1 MSQNNA
7 DKKMENLPVLNSIF
21 DVPNVDNFF
30 FDMYGVLW
38 SGKTLY
44 PVVSQVMMQLREQ
57 GKKVYILTNQTVLHD
72 KFVSVRQG
80 QGLVKG
86 VHYDDVITSGAV
98 CFDAFKNGLLV
109 QLTAKKDYK
118 LYILG
123 GENPELYANI
133 QSHLTHSIE
142 DADVVYISS
151 IVDNR
156 TETLEQEFIPVMRRA
171 IERGLPAVCANPDVH
186 VMVGAQKM
194 IAQGAAAKWYAENGG
209 RLTLFG
215 KPSVATY
222 QYALAVTGA
231 DVRKSVMVGD
241 MLVTDILGANRSDMR
256 SVLVLQTGMT
266 SYELNHQNILLGEF
280 INKTARAEK
289 ISTKE
294 LIPTYL
300 LSQVGVLTR
309 G

>member
-1 MSQNNA
+1 MSQNNTNN
-7 DKKMENLPVLNSIF
+7 DMKNLTVLNSIF

-38 SGKTLY
+38 SGKELY
-44 PVVSQVMMQLREQ
+44 PVVSQVMMRLREQ

-72 KFVSVRQG
+72 KFVSTRHK
-80 QGLVKG
+80 QGLVQG

-98 CFDAFKNGLLV
+98 CFEAFKNGLLV

-118 LYILG
+118 LYVLG

-133 QSHLTHSIE
+133 QSHLTQSIE
-142 DADVVYISS
+142 EADVVYISS

-156 TETLEQEFIPVMRRA
+156 YETLEQEFIPVMRRA
-171 IERGLPAVCANPDVH
+171 IERGLPAVCANPDVY

-209 RLTLFG
+209 QLTLFG

-222 QYALAVTGA
+222 QYALSVTGA
-231 DVRKSVMVGD
+231 DVQKSVMVGD
-241 MLVTDILGANRSDMR
+241 MLVTDILGANRASMR
-256 SVLVLQTGMT
+256 SILVLQTGMT
-266 SYELNHQNILLGEF
+266 SYDLNHQNILLNDL
-280 INKTARAEK
+280 IDKTARAEK
-289 ISTKE
+289 VAGKD
-294 LIPTYL
+294 LVPTYL

-309 G
+309 E